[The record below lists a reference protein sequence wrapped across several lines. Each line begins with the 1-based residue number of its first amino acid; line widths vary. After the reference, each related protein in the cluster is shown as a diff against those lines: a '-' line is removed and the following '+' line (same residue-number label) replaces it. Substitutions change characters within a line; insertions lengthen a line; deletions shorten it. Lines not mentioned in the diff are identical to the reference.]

1 MNGITYI
8 AHKDGDELAHYGVK
22 GQKWGVRKEIARD
35 ARGAATAGRNS
46 RINRKLS
53 SKLERMGSSKFLT
66 KNKRGTGKTL
76 KGVKRGLSKALLSA
90 SKRREISA
98 DKFEKIQKTL
108 SKGLSKA
115 DIAQGEN
122 YMRKSAI
129 VYGILA
135 TPLVGVGVVGLNQYR
150 VGAQARKHAARNED

>member
-1 MNGITYI
+1 MNRIVYI
-8 AHKDGDELAHYGVK
+8 AHKDGDELSHYGVK

-46 RINRKLS
+46 RINRRLS
-53 SKLERMGSSKFLT
+53 AKFERMGSSKFLI
-66 KNKRGTGKTL
+66 KSKRGTGKTV
-76 KGVKRGLSKALLSA
+76 KGIKRGLSKTLLSM
-90 SKRREISA
+90 SKRRAISA

-122 YMRKSAI
+122 YMRKSAV

-135 TPLVGVGVVGLNQYR
+135 GPLVGVGVVGINQYR
-150 VGAQARKHAARNED
+150 VGAQARKREARNED